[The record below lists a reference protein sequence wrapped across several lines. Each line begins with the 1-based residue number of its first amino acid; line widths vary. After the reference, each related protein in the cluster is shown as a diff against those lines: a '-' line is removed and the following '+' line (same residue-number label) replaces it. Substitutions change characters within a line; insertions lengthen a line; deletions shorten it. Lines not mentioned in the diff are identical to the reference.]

1 MSYTITNIRR
11 GKGERSHL
19 IYANVVDQDG
29 KLCVSAL
36 LDYCVTWVKENV

>member
-1 MSYTITNIRR
+1 MYTITNIRR
-11 GKGERSHL
+11 GKGERCNL

-36 LDYCVTWVKENV
+36 LDYCVNWVKENI